1 MVLVNSEELDKKAR
15 QIRNLDFTKENRFNS
30 DNMYWNYRSG
40 IAIRT
45 GNFTTK

>member
-30 DNMYWNYRSG
+30 DNMYWNYRLG
-40 IAIRT
+40 
-45 GNFTTK
+45 GLDPHWEFHN